1 MPGSKIPLASPLF
14 YFDIMSSLSNPE
26 TGSLGISLRFA
37 GLSAVTIDSGKIAY
51 RKEAEISKGGGTV
64 DQLTRFAQECLKE
77 AGDVERIGIALPGLI
92 SSDRN
97 RVEFSAA
104 FPEISRTD
112 LGSMLSDALGKP
124 VSIENDANSGALGEY
139 RYGAGRG
146 AESLFYATL
155 GTGIGGAIVL
165 NGEIWRG
172 RSGFAGEFGYVAI
185 NSDGLRLEDV
195 ASGPNIVRRSVS
207 RIHQDATSDLA
218 SLDDSQLTVERIVES
233 AIKGDDF
240 ALMML
245 ERTGTYVGSALAS
258 VINLLNIERVVL
270 GGLIMNA
277 GESVLESIIS
287 RARELSFGP
296 SFHDLTI
303 VSGELGTDAYAIGAC
318 IAVNGK

>member
-1 MPGSKIPLASPLF
+1 
-14 YFDIMSSLSNPE
+14 MSSLSNPE
-26 TGSLGISLRFA
+26 TGSLGISIRSA
-37 GLSAVTIDSGKIAY
+37 GLSAVTLDAGRIAF
-51 RKEAEISKGGGTV
+51 RKEAAISKEEGTV
-64 DQLTRFAQECLKE
+64 DQLTAFARECVQE
-77 AGDVERIGIALPGLI
+77 AGEVERIGIALPGLI

-104 FPEISRTD
+104 FPELSRTE
-112 LGSMLSDALGKP
+112 LGSMLADALGKP

-139 RYGAGRG
+139 RFGAGRG
-146 AESLFYATL
+146 AESMFYATL

-195 ASGPNIVRRSVS
+195 ASGPNIVRRALS
-207 RIHQDATSDLA
+207 RIHQDATSELA
-218 SLDDSQLTVERIVES
+218 SLDESDLTVEKMVES
-233 AIKGDDF
+233 AVRGDDF

-245 ERTGTYVGSALAS
+245 ERTGTYIGSALAS
-258 VINLLNIERVVL
+258 VINLLNVERVVL

-277 GESVLESIIS
+277 GETVLESIVS

-296 SFHDLTI
+296 SFRDLAI

-318 IAVNGK
+318 IAGNGK